1 MRLSIWDAYDIGW
14 YIQSLCLWARGVEVR
29 MSELSDKLVAVTA
42 QLSKARNEVVG
53 KIDELTAALEAAQVD
68 DPDVAQAL
76 ADLQTA
82 AQAMDD
88 VVPDPAPP
96 AEETPAE

>member
-1 MRLSIWDAYDIGW
+1 
-14 YIQSLCLWARGVEVR
+14 
-29 MSELSDKLVAVTA
+29 MSELSDKLTAVTA

-76 ADLQTA
+76 SDLQTA
-82 AQAMDD
+82 AQQMDD
-88 VVPDPAPP
+88 VVADPEPP
-96 AEETPAE
+96 AEEPETPAE